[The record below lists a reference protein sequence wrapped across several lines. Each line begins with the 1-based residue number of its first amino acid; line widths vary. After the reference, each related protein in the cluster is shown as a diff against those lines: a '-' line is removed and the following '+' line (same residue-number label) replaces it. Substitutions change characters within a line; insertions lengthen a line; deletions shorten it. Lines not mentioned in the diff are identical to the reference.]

1 VPARTARD
9 RHAEAR
15 PFGNL
20 LKAWRTARRYSQLE
34 LASETQV
41 SQRHL
46 SFLESGRANP
56 SREMVMHLAQ
66 ELRVP
71 LRERNDLLVAAGFA
85 PCYPERALDDDRRA
99 CVVTPPQIR
108 LVLYLSRAG

>member
-1 VPARTARD
+1 
-9 RHAEAR
+9 
-15 PFGNL
+15 
-20 LKAWRTARRYSQLE
+20 
-34 LASETQV
+34 
-41 SQRHL
+41 
-46 SFLESGRANP
+46 
-56 SREMVMHLAQ
+56 MHLAQ

>member
-1 VPARTARD
+1 
-9 RHAEAR
+9 
-15 PFGNL
+15 
-20 LKAWRTARRYSQLE
+20 
-34 LASETQV
+34 
-41 SQRHL
+41 
-46 SFLESGRANP
+46 
-56 SREMVMHLAQ
+56 MVMHLAQ